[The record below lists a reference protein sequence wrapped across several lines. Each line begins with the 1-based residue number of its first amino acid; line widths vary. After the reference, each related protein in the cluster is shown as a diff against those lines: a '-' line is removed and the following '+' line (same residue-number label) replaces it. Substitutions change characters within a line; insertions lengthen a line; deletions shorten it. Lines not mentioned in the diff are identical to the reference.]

1 MLQHTVMIAS
11 MRESTT
17 GECPNLPEARGGL
30 RLENSRDLN
39 TLVTRNGLFFVIA
52 DVRELI
58 FHIYNQEGVPK
69 ASGDFPDVVRMTRQ
83 ERGWEYSRSYPRQ

>member
-17 GECPNLPEARGGL
+17 GECL
-30 RLENSRDLN
+30 RLENARDLN